1 MNVNQTGRDILI
13 AAAMAL
19 RNNCRRRPCHCDNC
33 TFHDP
38 DASPSC
44 RLNTTPPSEW
54 LMPGEQQRVP
64 AFEDHEVSGLLDD

>member
-19 RNNCRRRPCHCDNC
+19 RNNCRRRPQSCGKCPFYEH
-33 TFHDP
+33 
-38 DASPSC
+38 SRVPSC
-44 RLNTTPPSEW
+44 LLTTTSPSEW
-54 LMPGEQQRVP
+54 QMPGESVP